1 MAFDAGLAERVR
13 ETLEDATGVTEKRMF
28 GGIVFLRNGN
38 MFVGVVESSLMVRVG
53 PVVYPKALAMPGARE
68 MDFTGKP
75 MTGYVFVDDE
85 GTRQDKDL
93 AAWVERGLAFVKT
106 LPKK

>member
-1 MAFDAGLAERVR
+1 MALDEGLAERVR
-13 ETLEDATGVTEKRMF
+13 ELLEGTTLITEKRMF
-28 GGIVFLRNGN
+28 GGIAFLRRGH
-38 MFVGVVESSLMVRVG
+38 MFVGVTESRLMVRVG